1 MNRVFKAD
9 LTGEASL
16 EIVRLLN
23 RMVKERR
30 FKIHPRVLSCLH
42 QLRLR
47 TELGVRASDS
57 AADKAKDKPHSG
69 TKKPEKPHL
78 SKKAKKTLKEKKE
91 IDKELRE
98 AEAEVDKAER
108 ASRVSFSR
116 VITLRTVISY
126 NTANRDV
133 ETIVCV
139 VFQDTQKSSPITSSP
154 RSIIWDIEICTLG
167 QHQLFQR
174 PPQSLER
181 FDSTRIRPI

>member
-1 MNRVFKAD
+1 VNQVFKAD

-108 ASRVSFSR
+108 ASRVSFTR
-116 VITLRTVISY
+116 VSILHTVISY
-126 NTANRDV
+126 DTANRDV

-139 VFQDTQKSSPITSSP
+139 VFQNTQKPPPITSSP
-154 RSIIWDIEICTLG
+154 RCIIWDIEIRPLG
-167 QHQLFQR
+167 QHRLFQR
-174 PPQSLER
+174 PPQSVEK
-181 FDSTRIRPI
+181 FDSP